1 MNNIIQSAMSNHIDF
16 KKEIPSKDSLLHE
29 LEPFLKK
36 PMTLYGG
43 FVKLKMEVFVSPCET
58 FHLLR
63 GHP

>member
-43 FVKLKMEVFVSPCET
+43 FVKLKMEDAQSCMD
-58 FHLLR
+58 
-63 GHP
+63 